1 MAHFD
6 VMTTALFVN
15 EDWSALVPAGSP
27 EAAFGI
33 TPKDA
38 KRRGLVPLADGE
50 TLGEPETLMVSAN
63 LLPAEAV
70 TEPEAPADPEPEA
83 VVSEPEVKEAPKPA
97 NKAAAKPA
105 NKGAARKETADG
117 DRG

>member
-1 MAHFD
+1 MGVIED
-6 VMTTALFVN
+6 SLFVN

-38 KRRGLVPLADGE
+38 KRRGLLPLEKGE
-50 TLGEPETLMVSAN
+50 TLGEPEKILTSAN
-63 LLPAEAV
+63 LI
-70 TEPEAPADPEPEA
+70 EPTPEPDGDESTTEGES
-83 VVSEPEVKEAPKPA
+83 VEPEVKQAEPPTDKQAATPV

-105 NKGAARKETADG
+105 NKGAARKDT
-117 DRG
+117 